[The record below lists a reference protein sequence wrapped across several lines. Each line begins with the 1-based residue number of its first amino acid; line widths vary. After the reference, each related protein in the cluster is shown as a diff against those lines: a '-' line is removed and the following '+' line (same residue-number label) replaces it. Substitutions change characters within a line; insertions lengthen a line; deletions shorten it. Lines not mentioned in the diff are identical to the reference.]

1 MCPTV
6 KGGFFPSE
14 FKNLTTITF
23 LKKHLKKAEIFP
35 LVYPAMRIILFVQV
49 LGYPCLRLVSRQ
61 IKPKPSASPQERVRI
76 CVFGFFVL
84 QFG

>member
-1 MCPTV
+1 MYIVRVNFQMCPTV

-49 LGYPCLRLVSRQ
+49 LEYPCLRLVSRQ
-61 IKPKPSASPQERVRI
+61 IKPKPSAWLDTST
-76 CVFGFFVL
+76 GKS
-84 QFG
+84 